1 MNETSQI
8 EKFLK
13 AKDKF
18 HLTVGYSDKLKNEL
32 NLNPEKIKSIIESA
46 KVANLYFAIKGK
58 REARIIGFSDKKKI
72 KKFIIEKSEEFNW
85 EFKTTK
91 NERSFH
97 RKMKKYQSENRKS
110 EYLGLKSF
118 IYKYNN
124 NENSKK
130 ITNEQLEFIKKTK
143 QINPKMKSP
152 KYMSY

>member
-8 EKFLK
+8 KKFLK

-18 HLTVGYSDKLKNEL
+18 CLTKDYSDKLKNEL
-32 NLNPEKIKSIIESA
+32 NLKPEKIKSIIESV
-46 KVANLYFAIKGK
+46 KVANLYSAIKGK
-58 REARIIGFSDKKKI
+58 REARMIGFSDKKEI
-72 KKFIIEKSEEFNW
+72 KKIIVEKSEEFNW

-97 RKMKKYQSENRKS
+97 IKMKKYQMENQKS

-130 ITNEQLEFIKKTK
+130 
-143 QINPKMKSP
+143 
-152 KYMSY
+152 